1 MRSCLFLL
9 ASACIAGLVHAQT
22 PQPVTI
28 VVPFSAGSAQDVFTR
43 LISDRLAQEL
53 RAPVLI
59 INKAGAGGTLGAAFV
74 AHAKPDGKT
83 YLLASSSHHLAGAL
97 HPRLSYHP
105 LDSFRGAAFLGMTE
119 FVLIVS
125 ETMKTSDLATFVAR
139 VQSQPNEF
147 NYASAGSGSVT
158 HAGMASFLNKAGLQ
172 MVHIPLKGTGEI
184 SGLSSVFAE
193 STYPADLVAVGAT
206 QVLHIE
212 RARLVDLI
220 SRDPAVSV
228 DLLRI
233 LGLRINQ
240 LFDTL
245 ADRGMH
251 SLEQRVWAAL
261 ERIAKFN
268 SVAVPD
274 GVMLRVSQS
283 DLAQAASASRQRV
296 NQQLRHFQEQG
307 LIRLGYR
314 NIVLLRR

>member
-1 MRSCLFLL
+1 MD
-9 ASACIAGLVHAQT
+9 AA
-22 PQPVTI
+22 
-28 VVPFSAGSAQDVFTR
+28 VFTR
-43 LISDRLAQEL
+43 AWAENAALTARSAQALHRVGVVRSWTDGQVVLSRGQPTSTALLLVKGRL
-53 RAPVLI
+53 RVSV
-59 INKAGAGGTLGAAFV
+59 TT
-74 AHAKPDGKT
+74 PDGEEQ
-83 YLLASSSHHLAGAL
+83 LLRWML
-97 HPRLSYHP
+97 P
-105 LDSFRGAAFLGMTE
+105 
-119 FVLIVS
+119 
-125 ETMKTSDLATFVAR
+125 
-139 VQSQPNEF
+139 
-147 NYASAGSGSVT
+147 
-158 HAGMASFLNKAGLQ
+158 
-172 MVHIPLKGTGEI
+172 GEI

-193 STYPADLVAVGAT
+193 TTYPADLVSVGDT

-212 RARLVDLI
+212 RSRMIELI
-220 SRDPAVSV
+220 GHDPVVAV

-240 LFDTL
+240 LLDTL
-245 ADRGMH
+245 ADQTMH

-268 SVAVPD
+268 SSQVAD

>member
-1 MRSCLFLL
+1 LL
-9 ASACIAGLVHAQT
+9 LVK
-22 PQPVTI
+22 
-28 VVPFSAGSAQDVFTR
+28 GR
-43 LISDRLAQEL
+43 L
-53 RAPVLI
+53 
-59 INKAGAGGTLGAAFV
+59 
-74 AHAKPDGKT
+74 
-83 YLLASSSHHLAGAL
+83 
-97 HPRLSYHP
+97 
-105 LDSFRGAAFLGMTE
+105 
-119 FVLIVS
+119 
-125 ETMKTSDLATFVAR
+125 R
-139 VQSQPNEF
+139 V
-147 NYASAGSGSVT
+147 SVT
-158 HAGMASFLNKAGLQ
+158 TPEGEEQLLRWML
-172 MVHIPLKGTGEI
+172 PGEI

-193 STYPADLVAVGAT
+193 STYPADLVAAGTT

-220 SRDPAVSV
+220 SRDPAVAV

-245 ADRGMH
+245 ADQGMH

-314 NIVLLRR
+314 NIVLLRK

>member
-1 MRSCLFLL
+1 MPLPAKSLHKTSRRAVREPAYKSLD
-9 ASACIAGLVHAQT
+9 A
-22 PQPVTI
+22 
-28 VVPFSAGSAQDVFTR
+28 DVFTKVWAENSALTAR
-43 LISDRLAQEL
+43 S
-53 RAPVLI
+53 
-59 INKAGAGGTLGAAFV
+59 
-74 AHAKPDGKT
+74 AK
-83 YLLASSSHHLAGAL
+83 AL
-97 HPRLSYHP
+97 HSVGVLRHWTEGQVVLSRGQSTSTALLLVKGRL
-105 LDSFRGAAFLGMTE
+105 
-119 FVLIVS
+119 
-125 ETMKTSDLATFVAR
+125 R
-139 VQSQPNEF
+139 V
-147 NYASAGSGSVT
+147 SVT
-158 HAGMASFLNKAGLQ
+158 TPEGEEQLLRWML
-172 MVHIPLKGTGEI
+172 PGEI

-193 STYPADLVAVGAT
+193 TTYPADLVAVGPT

-212 RARLVDLI
+212 RSRLVDLI
-220 SRDPAVSV
+220 TRDPPVAV

-245 ADRGMH
+245 ADQGMH

>member
-1 MRSCLFLL
+1 MPLSPSRSVKSKQSTAL
-9 ASACIAGLVHAQT
+9 
-22 PQPVTI
+22 QP
-28 VVPFSAGSAQDVFTR
+28 AYKALDADVFTKVWAENSALTER
-43 LISDRLAQEL
+43 S
-53 RAPVLI
+53 
-59 INKAGAGGTLGAAFV
+59 
-74 AHAKPDGKT
+74 AK
-83 YLLASSSHHLAGAL
+83 AL
-97 HPRLSYHP
+97 HSVGVLRHWTEGQVLLSRGQSTSTALLLVKGRL
-105 LDSFRGAAFLGMTE
+105 
-119 FVLIVS
+119 
-125 ETMKTSDLATFVAR
+125 R
-139 VQSQPNEF
+139 V
-147 NYASAGSGSVT
+147 SVT
-158 HAGMASFLNKAGLQ
+158 TPEGEEQLLRWML
-172 MVHIPLKGTGEI
+172 PGEI

-193 STYPADLVAVGAT
+193 STYPADLVAAGTT

-220 SRDPAVSV
+220 SRDPAVAV

-245 ADRGMH
+245 ADQGMH

-314 NIVLLRR
+314 NIVLLRK

>member
-1 MRSCLFLL
+1 MPPDRSVKYPQ
-9 ASACIAGLVHAQT
+9 GTVRPHAFK
-22 PQPVTI
+22 VLD
-28 VVPFSAGSAQDVFTR
+28 AEVFTKVW
-43 LISDRLAQEL
+43 AE
-53 RAPVLI
+53 
-59 INKAGAGGTLGAAFV
+59 NAALTD
-74 AHAKPDGKT
+74 HST
-83 YLLASSSHHLAGAL
+83 QAL
-97 HPRLSYHP
+97 HSVGVLRQWTEGQVVLSRGQATSTALLLVKGRL
-105 LDSFRGAAFLGMTE
+105 
-119 FVLIVS
+119 
-125 ETMKTSDLATFVAR
+125 R
-139 VQSQPNEF
+139 V
-147 NYASAGSGSVT
+147 SVT
-158 HAGMASFLNKAGLQ
+158 TPEGEEQLLRWML
-172 MVHIPLKGTGEI
+172 PGEI

-193 STYPADLVAVGAT
+193 TTYPADLVTVGTT

-212 RARLVDLI
+212 RTRLIDLI
-220 SRDPAVSV
+220 TRDPVVAV

-240 LFDTL
+240 LLDTL
-245 ADRGMH
+245 ADQTMH

-296 NQQLRHFQEQG
+296 NQQLQHFQDQG

>member
-1 MRSCLFLL
+1 MPLPPTRPIKPMPST
-9 ASACIAGLVHAQT
+9 AR
-22 PQPVTI
+22 QP
-28 VVPFSAGSAQDVFTR
+28 AYKALDADVFTKVWAENSALTAR
-43 LISDRLAQEL
+43 S
-53 RAPVLI
+53 
-59 INKAGAGGTLGAAFV
+59 
-74 AHAKPDGKT
+74 AK
-83 YLLASSSHHLAGAL
+83 AL
-97 HPRLSYHP
+97 HRVGVLRHWTEGQVVLSRGQSTSTALLLVKGRL
-105 LDSFRGAAFLGMTE
+105 
-119 FVLIVS
+119 
-125 ETMKTSDLATFVAR
+125 R
-139 VQSQPNEF
+139 V
-147 NYASAGSGSVT
+147 SVT
-158 HAGMASFLNKAGLQ
+158 TPEGEEQLLRWML
-172 MVHIPLKGTGEI
+172 PGEI

-193 STYPADLVAVGAT
+193 STYPADLVAVGTT

-220 SRDPAVSV
+220 TRDPVVAV

-245 ADRGMH
+245 ADQGMH

-283 DLAQAASASRQRV
+283 DLAQAAAASRQRV
-296 NQQLRHFQEQG
+296 NQQLRHFQEKG

-314 NIVLLRR
+314 NIVLLRPTSPKA

>member
-184 SGLSSVFAE
+184 IQEVLAGRVQAAMVCVFSIQAYKADPRVQLLATTFNERTDTLVQLPTVAE
-193 STYPADLVAVGAT
+193 SGYPQYSWVAWTGLIAPSGT
-206 QVLHIE
+206 PTEKIDNMNSAIAQVFRDPVMQARFKASGIAPSALSIPQFDKLLHKDWAQSSAVIE
-212 RARLVDLI
+212 RFKL
-220 SRDPAVSV
+220 
-228 DLLRI
+228 
-233 LGLRINQ
+233 
-240 LFDTL
+240 TL
-245 ADRGMH
+245 D
-251 SLEQRVWAAL
+251 
-261 ERIAKFN
+261 
-268 SVAVPD
+268 
-274 GVMLRVSQS
+274 
-283 DLAQAASASRQRV
+283 
-296 NQQLRHFQEQG
+296 
-307 LIRLGYR
+307 
-314 NIVLLRR
+314 

>member
-1 MRSCLFLL
+1 MPPARPFKPLHS
-9 ASACIAGLVHAQT
+9 ASREPAYKSLDA
-22 PQPVTI
+22 
-28 VVPFSAGSAQDVFTR
+28 DVFTKVWAENSALTAR
-43 LISDRLAQEL
+43 S
-53 RAPVLI
+53 
-59 INKAGAGGTLGAAFV
+59 
-74 AHAKPDGKT
+74 AK
-83 YLLASSSHHLAGAL
+83 AL
-97 HPRLSYHP
+97 HSVGVLRHWTEGQVVLSRGQPTSTALLLVKGRL
-105 LDSFRGAAFLGMTE
+105 
-119 FVLIVS
+119 
-125 ETMKTSDLATFVAR
+125 R
-139 VQSQPNEF
+139 V
-147 NYASAGSGSVT
+147 SVT
-158 HAGMASFLNKAGLQ
+158 TPEGEEQLLRWML
-172 MVHIPLKGTGEI
+172 PGEI

-193 STYPADLVAVGAT
+193 TTYPADLVAVGPT

-212 RARLVDLI
+212 RIRLIDLI
-220 SRDPAVSV
+220 SRDPAVAV

-245 ADRGMH
+245 ADQGMH
-251 SLEQRVWAAL
+251 SLQQRVWATL

-314 NIVLLRR
+314 NIVLLRKAPTR